1 MEAFNAG
8 VIAGKV
14 LKEVREKYASLSTL
28 NIMVLGKIGVGK
40 STLVNTMFNEKLAA
54 TGSGKPI
61 TLTMKK
67 YTKPNFP
74 LAIYDTPG
82 IELGGANAVNSIR
95 EEVINEIQRCAK
107 SGDINDMIHCIL
119 YCVGVPSNRFEEYE
133 SDFVRSFAG
142 EASEYNIPVIIV
154 LTQAY
159 FVNDAENLKRE
170 IEKEN
175 LPICNIVPV
184 LAEKKG
190 DIQAYGLRT
199 LSNVMMNALPSQ
211 LQDTFISVQR
221 VNLKMKQKKAH
232 ATVATSAVAAMATG
246 AVPIPFSDA
255 AVLVPEQIAM
265 LTAITVEFGLPID
278 KGTITAVV
286 SSTVGT
292 TGATVLGKT
301 IVSNL
306 FKFVPGVGS
315 VVGGAISGST
325 AAALTAALGEAYIG
339 ILTMICEGELKQ
351 SALGTDEGKRIMN
364 QLFQDSLKVKRNSKG
379 ERI

>member
-1 MEAFNAG
+1 
-8 VIAGKV
+8 
-14 LKEVREKYASLSTL
+14 
-28 NIMVLGKIGVGK
+28 
-40 STLVNTMFNEKLAA
+40 
-54 TGSGKPI
+54 
-61 TLTMKK
+61 
-67 YTKPNFP
+67 
-74 LAIYDTPG
+74 
-82 IELGGANAVNSIR
+82 
-95 EEVINEIQRCAK
+95 
-107 SGDINDMIHCIL
+107 
-119 YCVGVPSNRFEEYE
+119 
-133 SDFVRSFAG
+133 
-142 EASEYNIPVIIV
+142 
-154 LTQAY
+154 
-159 FVNDAENLKRE
+159 
-170 IEKEN
+170 
-175 LPICNIVPV
+175 
-184 LAEKKG
+184 
-190 DIQAYGLRT
+190 
-199 LSNVMMNALPSQ
+199 MMNALPSQ

-221 VNLKMKQKKAH
+221 INLKMKQKRAH
-232 ATVATSAVAAMATG
+232 ATVATAAVAAMATG

-255 AVLVPEQIAM
+255 SLLVPEQIAM